1 MVAPISYKIQ
11 SQQLW
16 LSAERAIYWE
26 DTRSLILSDLH
37 LGKGGHFR
45 RSGIAIPGSVNQN
58 DLHRLFQ
65 LIQHFQP
72 ARILIVGDMFH
83 SSTNAEVE
91 HFARWRDDL
100 PSIDFHLILGNHDIL
115 PEAQYRQMSL
125 KTSVGLLEEK
135 PFGFIHENDALP
147 SGEEQSTG
155 YYFTGHLH
163 PGILLKGAGK
173 QSLRFPCFHFG
184 TDQCVLPAFGG
195 FTGLALISPKPG
207 DAVFA
212 IVEKQLMR
220 IA

>member
-1 MVAPISYKIQ
+1 MVAPVSHKIQ

-16 LSAERAIYWE
+16 LSPERAIYWE
-26 DTRSLILSDLH
+26 DKQTLILSDLH

-45 RSGIAIPGSVNQN
+45 RSGIAIPGAVNQN

-65 LIQHFQP
+65 LIQYFQP
-72 ARILIVGDMFH
+72 ARVLIVGDMFH

-91 HFARWRDDL
+91 RFACWREDL
-100 PSIDFHLILGNHDIL
+100 SSVDFQLILGNHDIL
-115 PEAQYRQMSL
+115 PEAQYQRMSL
-125 KTSVGLLEEK
+125 KTSFGLFEEN

-147 SGEEQSTG
+147 SANDLNTR
-155 YYFTGHLH
+155 YYFSGHLH

-184 TDQCVLPAFGG
+184 PEQCVLPAFGG
-195 FTGLALISPKPG
+195 FTGLALITPETG
-207 DAVFA
+207 DTVFA